1 MFHHKK
7 SSRQSF
13 TGDENGEK
21 IDSPN
26 NPPDSTTPNDLSAGT
41 ASIMPIGS
49 NYVLWVLEEF
59 PRVCFKSPAT
69 GKFIGKSKR
78 RGKHKEKRLSAVH
91 VPTSFLNSQ
100 SSPAEIFQII
110 QVGMLNGW
118 IATNDLFFCKSKTNP
133 DPTLCLLNQA

>member
-13 TGDENGEK
+13 TGDENEDK
-21 IDSPN
+21 VESPN
-26 NPPDSTTPNDLSAGT
+26 NPPDSTIPNDLSAGT

-59 PRVCFKSPAT
+59 PRVCLKSPAT

-110 QVGMLNGW
+110 QVGMLKWLKGNN
-118 IATNDLFFCKSKTNP
+118 NDLFLQNRR
-133 DPTLCLLNQA
+133 PTRTRHCAF